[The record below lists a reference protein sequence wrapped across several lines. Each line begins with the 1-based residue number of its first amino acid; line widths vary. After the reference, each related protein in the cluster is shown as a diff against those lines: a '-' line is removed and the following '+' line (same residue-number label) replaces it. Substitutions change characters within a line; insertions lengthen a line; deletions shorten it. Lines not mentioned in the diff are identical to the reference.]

1 MLRKSLRSVY
11 AEHTGKVSHKYE
23 LYLDIYDRVFG
34 PFRERS
40 IDLVEV
46 GVQNGGSLEI
56 WLQYF
61 PRARC
66 LVGCDIDPHVAALRF
81 ADPRIHVVV
90 GAINERATS
99 ERIVR
104 HAPEFDIFIDDGSHS
119 SKDIN
124 ATFYNYFHR
133 VRPGGLFVIEDL
145 HCAYYPDYGGGLD
158 APGGSM
164 GFLRTLAD
172 AVHKAHWKEKASLAE
187 RVAPYLPPGTPV
199 DDSLT
204 EDILGISIYDSIC
217 VIEKR
222 AAGKRARRGP
232 HVIAGDIAI
241 VDPGPLE
248 VRRKQHAETLFTAPA
263 KPPGT

>member
-1 MLRKSLRSVY
+1 M
-11 AEHTGKVSHKYE
+11 
-23 LYLDIYDRVFG
+23 
-34 PFRERS
+34 
-40 IDLVEV
+40 
-46 GVQNGGSLEI
+46 QNGGSLEL
-56 WLQYF
+56 WLKYF
-61 PRARC
+61 PRARHI
-66 LVGCDIDPHVAALRF
+66 VGCDIDPHVAALRF
-81 ADPRIHVVV
+81 ADPRISVVV

-99 ERIVR
+99 EQIVR

-164 GFLRTLAD
+164 GFLRALAD
-172 AVHKAHWKEKASLAE
+172 AVHKDHWKEKGSIAE
-187 RVAPYLPPGTPV
+187 RLAPYLPPGTPV

-204 EDILGISIYDSIC
+204 ADILGISIYDSIC

-222 AAGKRARRGP
+222 EAGKRARRGP
-232 HVIAGDIAI
+232 HMIAGEIAI

-248 VRRKQHAETLFTAPA
+248 VRRKQRAEAPFSMPA
-263 KPPGT
+263 KPANKAG